1 VHTHQWEFYHVLS
14 GRGYA
19 RHAEGKMPIAAGDA
33 FLFKP
38 GEPHAIGNDGDED
51 LVLSVVADNPMNEAC
66 YYPDSRK
73 WSIHDRIIRADTAD
87 SLDYYDGEE

>member
-1 VHTHQWEFYHVLS
+1 
-14 GRGYA
+14 
-19 RHAEGKMPIAAGDA
+19 

-38 GEPHAIGNDGDED
+38 GEAHAIGNDGETD
-51 LVLSVVADNPMNEAC
+51 LVMYVVADNPSNETC

-73 WSIHDRIIRADTAD
+73 WAMRMPDDRIMRAGSNE